1 MAFSA
6 RAFEKDYTAV
16 GDGSLTM
23 DEFKT
28 KYDFIP
34 EDFKYTSNPIGAI
47 GFLAQK
53 LNGAKQS
60 INFNKL
66 ASQDSGTDTDEFK
79 ELFKQNLYIKTVSGE
94 TGYEEQMDEEAFLRL
109 AKNIIKYQETLNKKR
124 FEELETLIDNKFSTV
139 SEDLR
144 SQFDVEGLKADFRAD
159 MEKMIVEKSPSL
171 LQQSTTTDKFKSYIN
186 HFALQSYY
194 ENPELRK
201 IINNTE
207 QGKNLLDNWLNSASK
222 NFEEKL
228 SKNPSLQ
235 LSLPLIERIASRAM
249 EDVTDE
255 YGLVL
260 EVALPKFNEKFDI
273 KDYDPNTFELKNKV
287 YQDNNPQINNQPK
300 PQANSYQQPQNGYSN
315 FNPYQNNSYQQP
327 QLANQPTNQPMLTDS
342 KQTEEVQPTQI
353 FIPNSSPSTPAYDI
367 NAVFAKLRG
376 A

>member
-6 RAFEKDYTAV
+6 RAFEKDYYAV

-34 EDFKYTSNPIGAI
+34 DDFKYTSNLIGAMS
-47 GFLAQK
+47 FLAQK

-94 TGYEEQMDEEAFLRL
+94 TGYEEQIDEEAFLRL

-171 LQQSTTTDKFKSYIN
+171 LQQSTTTDKFKSYLN

-201 IINNTE
+201 IISTE

-235 LSLPLIERIASRAM
+235 LNLPLIERIASRAM

-273 KDYDPNTFELKNKV
+273 KDYDLNTFELKNKV
-287 YQDNNPQINNQPK
+287 YQDNNPQINNQPN

-342 KQTEEVQPTQI
+342 RQTEEVQPTQI
-353 FIPNSSPSTPAYDI
+353 FIPNSSPSTPAHDI

>member
-16 GDGSLTM
+16 GDGTLTLE
-23 DEFKT
+23 EFKN

-66 ASQDSGTDTDEFK
+66 ASQDSGTDTNEFK
-79 ELFKQNLYIKTVSGE
+79 ELFKQNLYVKTVSGE
-94 TGYEEQMDEEAFLRL
+94 DEDEEVIDEDAFLRL

-124 FEELETLIDNKFSTV
+124 FEELETLIDSKLSVV

-144 SQFDVEGLKADFRAD
+144 NQFDIESLKADFRSD
-159 MEKMIVEKSPSL
+159 MEKMIIEKSPTL
-171 LQQSTTTDKFKSYIN
+171 LQQSTAQEKFKSYIN

-194 ENPELRK
+194 QNPELRK
-201 IINNTE
+201 IISTE
-207 QGKNLLDNWLNSASK
+207 QGKTLLDNWLNSASK

-228 SKNPSLQ
+228 SKNPNLQ

-260 EVALPKFNEKFDI
+260 EMALPKLDVNFNV
-273 KDYDPNTFELKNKV
+273 KDYDSNTFEPIKV
-287 YQDNNPQINNQPK
+287 VNQENNSPNLHQQPQPK
-300 PQANSYQQPQNGYSN
+300 PQNNFANL
-315 FNPYQNNSYQQP
+315 NPYQNNSYQQP
-327 QLANQPTNQPMLTDS
+327 QIANQPLLTDPMQ
-342 KQTEEVQPTQI
+342 KEEAEAQPTQI
-353 FIPNSSPSTPAYDI
+353 FIPNSTPAFPTTDTNEI
-367 NAVFAKLRG
+367 FAKLRG
-376 A
+376 K